1 MIQYYG
7 VLWIYASYTQK
18 HDKRMTNGILY
29 ITGTR
34 ARYINDGRNIN
45 KIKLS
50 KKYDKILLVLFEK
63 KPYLYYFFFL
73 CDCPQYWTI
82 IKKIR
87 VFSRTFFY
95 IFLRPI
101 KKRPVTKALLVLQIF
116 QSNLFPSQM
125 IFVCIQSIYKSI
137 VQTKLC

>member
-73 CDCPQYWTI
+73 CDCPQ
-82 IKKIR
+82 
-87 VFSRTFFY
+87 
-95 IFLRPI
+95 
-101 KKRPVTKALLVLQIF
+101 
-116 QSNLFPSQM
+116 
-125 IFVCIQSIYKSI
+125 
-137 VQTKLC
+137 